1 MKGQTNQE
9 RIIYPG
15 RTFTCICEQVEL
27 PNGTFTEIEM
37 IRHPGAAAVVPVLE
51 DSRIV
56 LIKQYRHAVGRW
68 IWEIPAGT
76 LSSGEDP
83 KECAK
88 RELAEETGF
97 RVGCLEKIGEIAPV
111 PDYSDDII
119 HIFLGTDLKPGPQ
132 ALQEDEFLRV
142 KELSIT
148 NAIDMIMIGKITDA
162 KTIIGIL
169 LTNFMMYDRNSEVMS
184 VKKRK

>member
-1 MKGQTNQE
+1 MKTIIPKLLVVFSIILLSVQLNAQTKINK
-9 RIIYPG
+9 
-15 RTFTCICEQVEL
+15 L
-27 PNGTFTEIEM
+27 EIE
-37 IRHPGAAAVVPVLE
+37 GDALEVVTSKSMTADV
-51 DSRIV
+51 S
-56 LIKQYRHAVGRW
+56 
-68 IWEIPAGT
+68 GT

-88 RELAEETGF
+88 RELAEETGY

-111 PDYSDDII
+111 PDFSDDII

-132 ALQEDEFLRV
+132 ALQEDESLRV

-148 NAIDMIMIGKITDA
+148 NAIDMIMIGKIIDA

-169 LTNFMMYDRNSEVMS
+169 LTNPMMYDRNSEVMS